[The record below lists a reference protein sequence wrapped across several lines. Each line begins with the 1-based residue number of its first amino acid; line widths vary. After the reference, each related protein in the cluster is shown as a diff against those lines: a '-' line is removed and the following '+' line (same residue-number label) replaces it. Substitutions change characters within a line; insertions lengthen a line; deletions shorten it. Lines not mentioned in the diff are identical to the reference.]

1 MAIKELEQRLDN
13 LYELIFSKES
23 NDKIRNDFAEQRN
36 LCIVGRKEVAR
47 SLMIAWEHY
56 NPIKAQNQKA
66 KSAISEVFDDFGKD
80 VVKEFK
86 SHLPTKIRGV
96 DIHLARG
103 SNAHVIRFVI
113 EEDDPAGA
121 DDIFRDLNHKVVQP
135 LVNSSKYKKYF
146 TEEAKTASG
155 KQPTGSMSKFQ
166 IAHGSGDSVFEARQQ
181 VTKDELDSLLGIKSL
196 PADAR
201 AEIRKGIKD
210 FMELFLESE
219 REVNVKVVEGKI
231 VAKETISLSL
241 QTARENLLDA
251 GPSMSA
257 GKKQKKVIENLMGN
271 IQKLIKKDSKK
282 WGPKA
287 KGSPSIVDLTGSSI
301 ANTPTM
307 QRKYANKT
315 ARNLTRFKESP
326 KGTSPQKASKSKKFE
341 RGTRII
347 KGGGVTSAMKAAGGR
362 QKGNETGLGG
372 ATDQK
377 DFALQMR
384 HLLKVKNAI
393 NKRLPAEV
401 RRNMGKPALTNRT
414 GRFSN
419 SAHVESIIPAA
430 QTLMV
435 KYSYRLNPYETF
447 ENTGAKK
454 WPTGYNPKPLIAKSI
469 RGLALG
475 LTDEKLTI
483 RRS

>member
-1 MAIKELEQRLDN
+1 MAIKELETRLDN
-13 LYELIFSKES
+13 LYELIFSKDS

-56 NPIKAQNQKA
+56 NPIKAQNQKE
-66 KSAISEVFDDFGKD
+66 KSAIAEEFDNFGKD
-80 VVKEFK
+80 VVKAFK
-86 SHLPTKIRGV
+86 SHLPTKVKGV
-96 DIHLARG
+96 DVHLARG

-135 LVNSSKYKKYF
+135 LVNSPKYSKYF
-146 TEEAKTASG
+146 TEEAKTAAG
-155 KQPTGSMSKFQ
+155 TKPTGSMSKFQ

-196 PADAR
+196 PVDAR
-201 AEIRKGIKD
+201 AEVRKGIKD
-210 FMELFLESE
+210 FMKLFLESE
-219 REVNVKVVEGKI
+219 REVNVKVVEGKV

-257 GKKQKKVIENLMGN
+257 GKKQKKVIKDLMDN
-271 IQKLIKKDSKK
+271 IQKVIKTGSKK
-282 WGPKA
+282 WGVRA
-287 KGSPSIVDLTGSSI
+287 EGSPSVIELTGSAI
-301 ANTPTM
+301 VNTPTLK
-307 QRKYANKT
+307 RKYAKKT
-315 ARNLTRFKESP
+315 AHNLTRFKTSP
-326 KGTSPQKASKSKKFE
+326 KSISPQKASKTKKFE

-347 KGGGVTSAMKAAGGR
+347 KGGGVTSAMKASGGR
-362 QKGNETGLGG
+362 EKGNETGLGG

-384 HLLKVKNAI
+384 HLLKVKRAI
-393 NKRLPAEV
+393 NQRLPAEV
-401 RRNMGKPALTNRT
+401 RRNMGKPALTNRS

-419 SAHVESIIPAA
+419 SAQVESIIPAA

-447 ENTGAKK
+447 ENTGKKK